1 MNTSIQH
8 AWIYHEIIKDKLP
21 YLFHM
26 KFHNKHNANVVQ
38 LKMKLMQLLNVW
50 NEFKLFEE
58 QFLNGLMCYVGG
70 FTWSDVIKGAFE
82 MKVKQQV
89 DEYQNE
95 LIGIYMGSNE
105 STLSVIAKE
114 NGIWN
119 KAPYIEMI
127 EMLIKVKEYEL
138 YKGYVKECDGEE
150 CDEDVVDMK
159 IAKLK
164 EVLAIMKDGFKKVNM
179 FDVDGVPIQKEEYE
193 FFDIHDDNNNNNNNN
208 ITNNVDDDDLD
219 GEPI

>member
-1 MNTSIQH
+1 
-8 AWIYHEIIKDKLP
+8 
-21 YLFHM
+21 M
-26 KFHNKHNANVVQ
+26 KFHNKNSSNVLQ
-38 LKMKLMQLLNVW
+38 LKTKLVQVLTVW
-50 NEFKLFEE
+50 SEFKLFEE
-58 QFLNGLMCYVGG
+58 QFLNGLICYVGG
-70 FTWSDVIKGAFE
+70 FAWSDAIKKAFE
-82 MKVKQQV
+82 IKVRKEV

-95 LIGIYMGSNE
+95 LIGIYMGNNE
-105 STLSVIAKE
+105 TTLSIIAKD

-119 KAPYIEMI
+119 KAPYSEMI

-179 FDVDGVPIQKEEYE
+179 HNVDGVPIQKEEYE
-193 FFDIHDDNNNNNNNN
+193 FFDIRDDNNYINNTINLS
-208 ITNNVDDDDLD
+208 NVDDDLD